1 MIAERIKLVMNVR
14 VPNRMRL
21 VFVQAVALALL
32 MLGLG
37 PLSASA
43 QVDTSHAP
51 PPPPTQPAAPPA
63 DTSNSSSTPSAA
75 DVPAAPPAAAPATPT
90 FDPLHAEKSMEV
102 GEYYLK
108 SGDYPAAIDRFKE
121 AIGYQSNMALP
132 WDYLGQA
139 CEKEHEREEALA
151 AYQKY
156 LSMVPDG
163 KESDRVRKRV
173 AKLQADMARDTG
185 TKSGK

>member
-1 MIAERIKLVMNVR
+1 MRPRFLRGIALTLIV
-14 VPNRMRL
+14 
-21 VFVQAVALALL
+21 
-32 MLGLG
+32 LGLG
-37 PLSASA
+37 ALPASA
-43 QVDTSHAP
+43 QVDASHP
-51 PPPPTQPAAPPA
+51 PPPPPSPPQATTTPA
-63 DTSNSSSTPSAA
+63 DASSSSSTSSAA
-75 DVPAAPPAAAPATPT
+75 DVPAGPPAAAPATPT

-108 SGDYPAAIDRFKE
+108 AGDYPAAIDRFKE
-121 AIGYQSNMALP
+121 AIGYQSNMALA
-132 WDYLGQA
+132 WDFLGQA

-173 AKLQADMARDTG
+173 AKLQADTAHDAG
-185 TKSGK
+185 KKSGK